1 MSAAWDC
8 KLSVRFRGTAYDSGV
23 VNNKPTL
30 DFNDI
35 VAGKDEMSE
44 LLDLSGKVAI
54 VTGASRGIGR
64 SIAET
69 YATAGATVVLAS
81 RKQNTLDEA
90 AESIRSRGGQA
101 VGIQAHNGDKDA
113 LYELVEKT
121 LEQFG
126 KLDILV
132 NNAATNPHFG
142 TVLEADDSYWRKT
155 IEVNLMGNVWLSQA
169 AAKAMRIGKG
179 GKIINVASIAGL
191 NPGRFQGIYSVTKA
205 AVISLTKTLAMELG
219 SDNIQVN
226 AIAPGLVQTRFAQ
239 ALWSN
244 DDLMPQILAN
254 TPVNRI
260 GQPNDMAGIALYLA
274 SGASDFTT
282 GAVFVVDGGISL
294 GAL

>member
-1 MSAAWDC
+1 MSPA
-8 KLSVRFRGTAYDSGV
+8 RRV
-23 VNNKPTL
+23 VS
-30 DFNDI
+30 
-35 VAGKDEMSE
+35 AG
-44 LLDLSGKVAI
+44 
-54 VTGASRGIGR
+54 

-69 YATAGATVVLAS
+69 YASAGATVVLAS
-81 RKQNTLDEA
+81 RKQDALDEA
-90 AESIRSRGGQA
+90 AEVIRSRGGEA

-113 LYELVEKT
+113 LYDLVAKT

-132 NNAATNPHFG
+132 NNAATNPHIG

-155 IEVNLMGNVWLSQA
+155 IDVNLMGNVWLSQA
-169 AAKAMRIGKG
+169 AAKAMRAGRG

-244 DDLMPQILAN
+244 DDLRQQILAS
-254 TPVNRI
+254 TPANRI
-260 GQPNDMAGIALYLA
+260 GQPNDMVGIALFLA